1 MAETRKER
9 NIRNETQRRINAG
22 DTKLAD
28 ASLDAEFAVGTFTLT
43 GSGKTFSCDTGSML
57 NCSSS

>member
-1 MAETRKER
+1 MFPVPWFMA
-9 NIRNETQRRINAG
+9 IAGFSAIG

-43 GSGKTFSCDTGSML
+43 GSGRAFSCDTGSKL
-57 NCSSS
+57 NCSIS